1 MLLVIFKNDHSYY
14 TDFESHFSDETA
26 PPCINIYTNQCYAN
40 YNIVVTSRKNL
51 FL

>member
-1 MLLVIFKNDHSYY
+1 MLLVILKNDHSYY

-26 PPCINIYTNQCYAN
+26 PSCINIYTYQYVVN
-40 YNIVVTSRKNL
+40 YNIIVTSRKNL